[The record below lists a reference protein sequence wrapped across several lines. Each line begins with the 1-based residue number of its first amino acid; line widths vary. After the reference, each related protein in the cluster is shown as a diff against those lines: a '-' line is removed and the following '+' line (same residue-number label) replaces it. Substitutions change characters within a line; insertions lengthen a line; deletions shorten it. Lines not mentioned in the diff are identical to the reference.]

1 VPPALNAAA
10 WKRAAGIAGAS
21 LCALA
26 LALLLKRG
34 AALGAE
40 LGDRLAQVSPVQ
52 FAVALATY
60 VVGALA
66 LALAWALLVRAA
78 SGSAL
83 HARPLVVAHL
93 RSQLAKYLPG
103 NVFHFAYRHIAAH
116 RQGVGHAALGAALAL
131 ESLLLI
137 GVAALLALGV
147 AADPRVAAKLPWAH
161 DLVWI
166 APPLAG
172 FAIFLVASNAHR
184 FGSAAMGAR
193 RSGGALVGVAGLD
206 MFFFLLA
213 AFALRSLCTQ
223 SEAMPLGAWCGW
235 LSLAWAAGYVVPGAP
250 AGLGLREAVL
260 ALGLGPVLG
269 EPEALAL
276 ALVYRLL
283 TVAADAVL
291 AGIGFALSSS
301 DRATDRQR

>member
-1 VPPALNAAA
+1 M
-10 WKRAAGIAGAS
+10 
-21 LCALA
+21 
-26 LALLLKRG
+26 
-34 AALGAE
+34 
-40 LGDRLAQVSPVQ
+40 GDRLAQISPVQ

-103 NVFHFAYRHIAAH
+103 NVFHFAYRHIAAR
-116 RQGVGHAALGAALAL
+116 RQGVGHAALGVALAL

-137 GVAALLALGV
+137 GVAAILALGV
-147 AADPRVAAKLPWAH
+147 AADPRVAAKWPWAH
-161 DLVWI
+161 DLVWG
-166 APPLAG
+166 PPLLAG
-172 FAIFLVASNAHR
+172 LVILLVAFNAHR
-184 FGSAAMGAR
+184 FGPASMSAR
-193 RSGGALVGVAGLD
+193 RSGGALVGVAAFD

-213 AFALRSLCTQ
+213 AFALRSLCAQ
-223 SEAMPLGAWCGW
+223 AEAMPFGAWCGW

-260 ALGLGPVLG
+260 AFGLSPVLG

-291 AGIGFALSSS
+291 AGVGFALSASE
-301 DRATDRQR
+301 RVKDRQ

>member
-1 VPPALNAAA
+1 MPPALNAAA
-10 WKRAAGIAGAS
+10 LKRAAGVAGAL
-21 LCALA
+21 LCVLA

-40 LGDRLAQVSPVQ
+40 LGDRLAQISPVH
-52 FAVALATY
+52 FALALAAY

-83 HARPLVVAHL
+83 HARLLVIAHL

-103 NVFHFAYRHIAAH
+103 NVFHFAYRHIAAR

-137 GVAALLALGV
+137 GVAAILALGV
-147 AADPRVAAKLPWAH
+147 VADPRVAAKLPWAH
-161 DLVWI
+161 DLVWG
-166 APPLAG
+166 APLLAG
-172 FAIFLVASNAHR
+172 LAIVLFAVNAHR
-184 FGSAAMGAR
+184 FGLAAMSAR
-193 RSGGALVGVAGLD
+193 RSGRALVGVAALD
-206 MFFFLLA
+206 LFFFLLA
-213 AFALRSLCTQ
+213 AFALRSLCAQ
-223 SEAMPLGAWCGW
+223 AEAMPFGAWCGW

-260 ALGLGPVLG
+260 ALGLSPVLG

-291 AGIGFALSSS
+291 AGIGFALSANT
-301 DRATDRQR
+301 RLPNRK